1 MSDSVRPHTYTIDK
15 ESPNV
20 IISLHP
26 EELVS
31 QRGYYL
37 FQLNQALKTDEST
50 LTHHITQSL
59 ELALRFSL
67 GVVHSVGL
75 DKCITR

>member
-1 MSDSVRPHTYTIDK
+1 MRREYYKLLYTHKSGNLDK
-15 ESPNV
+15 VKKLSKTEM
-20 IISLHP
+20 ITF
-26 EELVS
+26 
-31 QRGYYL
+31 G
-37 FQLNQALKTDEST
+37 KTDDST